1 MKNIYLIIVVVFS
14 LSIVSCST
22 LKHGDE
28 AAQAKQRMQVDAY
41 AMANIECEYKLTQLQ
56 LEDNKDDRKLRSQ
69 FDQLQTDIT
78 LFTWVINS
86 RYRTSND
93 LSYEF
98 NKMVK
103 SAGTE
108 LTTCRQ
114 VKAIEEIREEEKDK
128 VKD

>member
-1 MKNIYLIIVVVFS
+1 MKNIYLIIV
-14 LSIVSCST
+14 LALGLNITSCSS

-41 AMANIECEYKLTQLQ
+41 AMANIKCENNLTKLK

-78 LFTWVINS
+78 LFSWIINT
-86 RYRTSND
+86 RYRSSND
-93 LSYEF
+93 LSFEF
-98 NKMVK
+98 NKLVK
-103 SAGTE
+103 SAAKE

-114 VKAIEEIREEEKDK
+114 LKALEESREEKKPEIKD
-128 VKD
+128 